1 MAQVSYLSSTMV
13 VGNTKGHHF
22 NAKTLKDWAGNL
34 WTGHLG
40 YVSTVKILGR
50 GWFAFKFARAEDALW
65 VLKSPW
71 SIDSTP
77 ILFKLWTPLFDAG
90 KEWLDIVPIWVR
102 LPCLP
107 LELWSK
113 EIFKMIG
120 NTLGNFS

>member
-1 MAQVSYLSSTMV
+1 MVEALAYQHFTIKFLLSLALLLSYGS
-13 VGNTKGHHF
+13 F
-22 NAKTLKDWAGNL
+22 NSCRYFW
-34 WTGHLG
+34 
-40 YVSTVKILGR
+40 
-50 GWFAFKFARAEDALW
+50 GWFTFKFASAEDALW

-77 ILFKLWTPLFDAG
+77 ILFKLWTPLFDAR
-90 KEWLDIVPIWVR
+90 KEQLDIVPIWVN

-120 NTLGNFS
+120 KM